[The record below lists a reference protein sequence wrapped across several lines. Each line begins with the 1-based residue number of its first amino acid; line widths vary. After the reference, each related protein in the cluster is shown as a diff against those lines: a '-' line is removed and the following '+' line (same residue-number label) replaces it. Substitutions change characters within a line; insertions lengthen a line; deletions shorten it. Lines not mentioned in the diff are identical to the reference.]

1 MNIAVVGGAGFVGSH
16 VVDALIE
23 AKHQVTVIDN
33 FFLGNIENLKWARTH
48 GTVIVYREDARY
60 ITAVENI
67 LKREKCEAVFNLAVK
82 CLPYGFVDPEGA
94 YMTGV
99 EITLNLANLLR
110 KNVYNQLIHFSSS
123 EAYGSAQQVPMREN
137 HPLAPASPY
146 GAGKAAADLLLL
158 SYHALFGCP
167 VSIIRPFNMYG
178 PRQNM
183 FAYAAVIPV
192 TINRILNNELPILE
206 GDGEQ
211 TRDFTY
217 VRDVADES
225 LKLLNCSK
233 AVGEI
238 INAGSG
244 IETKIKDV
252 IYKICDLLN
261 FPRENILHAPPR
273 PSDVRRLCAD
283 ITRAKKLFNYSSKT
297 DFDDGLALTVNWCKT
312 SYNSLRI

>member
-1 MNIAVVGGAGFVGSH
+1 MALDFVGSH
-16 VVDALIE
+16 VVDALVE
-23 AKHQVTVIDN
+23 ANHQVAVIDN
-33 FFLGNIENLKWARTH
+33 FFLGSMDNLKWARAN
-48 GTVIVYREDARY
+48 GSVVVYREDARY

-99 EITLNLANLLR
+99 EIALNLANLLR

-123 EAYGSAQQVPMREN
+123 EAYGSALKVPMSEN

-146 GAGKAAADLLLL
+146 GAGKAAADLLLQ
-158 SYHALFGCP
+158 SYHKLFGCR

-183 FAYAAVIPV
+183 FAYAAVIPI
-192 TINRILNNELPILE
+192 TINRILNNELPVLE

-225 LKLLNCSK
+225 LKLLNCNK

-238 INAGSG
+238 INVGSG
-244 IETKIKDV
+244 TETKIKDV

-283 ITRAKKLFNYSSKT
+283 ITRAKKLFKYSPKT
-297 DFDDGLALTVNWCKT
+297 DFDDGLALTINWCKT
-312 SYNSLRI
+312 TCNSLRI